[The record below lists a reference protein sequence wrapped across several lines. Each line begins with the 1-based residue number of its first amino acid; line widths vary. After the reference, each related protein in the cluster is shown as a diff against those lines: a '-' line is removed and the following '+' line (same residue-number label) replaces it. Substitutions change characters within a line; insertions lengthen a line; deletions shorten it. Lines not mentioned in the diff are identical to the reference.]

1 MFRNLTLKIKINF
14 IGKNGIYVCV
24 CSIRSFTQT
33 AVNSFNFFLNSWSLT
48 LIKEKIRLLNELLTN
63 LN

>member
-1 MFRNLTLKIKINF
+1 MFRNHTLKIKINF

-33 AVNSFNFFLNSWSLT
+33 AVNSFNFFFKFLVSH
-48 LIKEKIRLLNELLTN
+48 TN
-63 LN
+63 QRKN